1 MSQPLYIAC
10 PIVMR
15 LGGLTHSACISDV
28 DEAGYIRLAVAVN
41 ILSGEENQTQLH
53 LVASP

>member
-1 MSQPLYIAC
+1 
-10 PIVMR
+10 MR